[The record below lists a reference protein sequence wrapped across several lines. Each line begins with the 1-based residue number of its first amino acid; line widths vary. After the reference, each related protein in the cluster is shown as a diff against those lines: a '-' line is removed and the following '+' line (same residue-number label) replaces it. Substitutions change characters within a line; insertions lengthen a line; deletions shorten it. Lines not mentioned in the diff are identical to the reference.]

1 MHLLISRQVFFWA
14 ICWIIKFNEPAPT
27 RHSKVNKDFQHYL
40 PMSGYLN
47 LKEPQLK
54 LILDKNST
62 KISHQVLPMFGYI
75 PETAVL
81 NKKTTTITANVLLA
95 TPDKSRLHD
104 TRVRRYT
111 AQGSKWKKSDLTWKL
126 LNQNNDNLSRS
137 QVEDT
142 LQQAFARWEA
152 VTNLRFHKLEKNS
165 NEYADIDVS
174 FVYRFQQQQ
183 RDPTLFYG
191 AGNVLAHGYYPN
203 NNKGISGDLHFYDE
217 TQFTLG
223 TTKGINL
230 LWVAVHEIGHCI
242 GLEHSSVENSIM
254 YPRYKG
260 YMGENF
266 TLSKDDILGIQSIY
280 GSKTQTR
287 TMKPI
292 ITTTK
297 VSKSNLT
304 NTCSMKG
311 AVFEELS
318 GITYVFNGDKIY
330 KIDQWLKNVD
340 GPILVTL
347 FLPNVKSVDSAY
359 INRKSE
365 VIFFEGTS
373 YYIYSSL
380 SKLVLLE
387 SGSIFKKFRGL
398 RNDTKHIDAAFRWP
412 VNRKTYLF
420 SGDLCYKFSD
430 SNFPHRGYPQEISK
444 SWKNA
449 PTQVDSVLVWKNKK
463 TYFFKGSKYYRINDR
478 GEVENYYPKS
488 ISGSWMQC

>member
-1 MHLLISRQVFFWA
+1 MHSLKDIQILFWA
-14 ICWIIKFNEPAPT
+14 VCWKIKNTESAP
-27 RHSKVNKDFQHYL
+27 RHLKVTEGGSHY
-40 PMSGYLN
+40 MSTNNHLN
-47 LKEPQLK
+47 LKDSLFE
-54 LILDKNST
+54 LILDKRF
-62 KISHQVLPMFGYI
+62 KFKKLHQSLPMFGYI
-75 PETAVL
+75 PETTIIENVRHAMPDN
-81 NKKTTTITANVLLA
+81 NK
-95 TPDKSRLHD
+95 SQD
-104 TRVRRYT
+104 TRIRRYT
-111 AQGSKWKKSDLTWKL
+111 PQGSKWKKSDLTWKL
-126 LNQNNDNLSRS
+126 LNDNNDNLSRS
-137 QVEDT
+137 QVEDA

-165 NEYADIDVS
+165 NEHADIDVS
-174 FVYRFQQQQ
+174 FLYRFQQQQ

-191 AGNVLAHGYYPN
+191 AGIVLAHGYYPN
-203 NNKGISGDLHFYDE
+203 TNKGISGDLHFYDE
-217 TQFTLG
+217 TEFTLG

-254 YPRYKG
+254 YPQYKG

-280 GSKTQTR
+280 GSKTQTS

-297 VSKSNLT
+297 VSKSKLK

-318 GITYVFNGDKIY
+318 GITYVFNGDKVY

-340 GPILVTL
+340 GPFPVTR

-380 SKLVLLE
+380 SKLILLE

-398 RNDTKHIDAAFRWP
+398 RNDTKHIDAAFHWP

-420 SGDLCYKFSD
+420 SGNLYYKFSE
-430 SNFPHRGYPQEISK
+430 SNFPHRGYPREISK

-449 PTQVDSVLVWKNKK
+449 PTQVDSVLVWKNKN
-463 TYFFKGSKYYRINDR
+463 TYFFKGSKYYRINNQA
-478 GEVENYYPKS
+478 EVESYYPKS
-488 ISGSWMQC
+488 ISGSWMKC

>member
-1 MHLLISRQVFFWA
+1 
-14 ICWIIKFNEPAPT
+14 
-27 RHSKVNKDFQHYL
+27 
-40 PMSGYLN
+40 MSMNGHLN
-47 LKEPQLK
+47 LQDSEIE
-54 LILDKNST
+54 LILNKRSNKKLQS
-62 KISHQVLPMFGYI
+62 SPMFGYI
-75 PETAVL
+75 PESTVL
-81 NKKTTTITANVLLA
+81 TKNVRCA
-95 TPDKSRLHD
+95 MPDSSRLQD
-104 TRVRRYT
+104 TRIRRYT
-111 AQGSKWKKSDLTWKL
+111 PQGSKWKKSDLTWKL
-126 LNQNNDNLSRS
+126 LNDNNDNLSRS

-174 FVYRFQQQQ
+174 FLYRFQQQQ
-183 RDPTLFYG
+183 RDPSLFYG
-191 AGNVLAHGYYPN
+191 AGIVLAHGYYPN
-203 NNKGISGDLHFYDE
+203 TNKGISGDLHFYDE
-217 TQFTLG
+217 TEFTLG

-260 YMGENF
+260 YMGESF

-280 GSKTQTR
+280 GFKKQTT
-287 TMKPI
+287 TMKPAI

-297 VSKSNLT
+297 ITKT
-304 NTCSMKG
+304 NPTILCSMKG
-311 AVFEELS
+311 AVFDEFS
-318 GITYVFNGDKIY
+318 GITYLFNRNKVY
-330 KIDQWLKNVD
+330 KIDQWLKKID
-340 GPILVTL
+340 GPFPVTH

-365 VIFFEGTS
+365 VIIFEGTS

-380 SKLVLLE
+380 SKLILLE

-398 RNDTKHIDAAFRWP
+398 RNDTKHIDAAFLWP
-412 VNRKTYLF
+412 ATRKTYLF
-420 SGDLCYKFSD
+420 SRDLCYKFSD
-430 SNFPHRGYPQEISK
+430 SNFPHRGYPREISK

-449 PTQVDSVLVWKNKK
+449 PTQVDSVLVWKNKR
-463 TYFFKGSKYYRINDR
+463 TYFFKGSKYYRINDQ

>member
-1 MHLLISRQVFFWA
+1 
-14 ICWIIKFNEPAPT
+14 
-27 RHSKVNKDFQHYL
+27 
-40 PMSGYLN
+40 MSMNGHLN
-47 LKEPQLK
+47 LQDSEIELIYNKKSNKK
-54 LILDKNST
+54 LQS
-62 KISHQVLPMFGYI
+62 SPMFGYF

-81 NKKTTTITANVLLA
+81 TKNVRCA
-95 TPDKSRLHD
+95 MPDNIRLHD
-104 TRVRRYT
+104 TRIRRYT
-111 AQGSKWKKSDLTWKL
+111 PQGSKWKKSDLTWKL
-126 LNQNNDNLSRS
+126 LNDNNDNLSRS

-174 FVYRFQQQQ
+174 FLYRFQQQQ

-191 AGNVLAHGYYPN
+191 AGIVLAHGYYPN
-203 NNKGISGDLHFYDE
+203 TNKGISGDLHFYDE
-217 TQFTLG
+217 TTFTLG

-260 YMGENF
+260 YMGEKF

-280 GSKTQTR
+280 GIKKQTT
-287 TMKPI
+287 TMKPE
-292 ITTTK
+292 ITTTTK
-297 VSKSNLT
+297 ITKT
-304 NTCSMKG
+304 NPTILCSMKG
-311 AVFEELS
+311 AVFDELS
-318 GITYVFNGDKIY
+318 GITYLFNRDKVY
-330 KIDQWLKNVD
+330 MIDQWLKKVN
-340 GPILVTL
+340 GPFPVTH

-359 INRKSE
+359 INKKSE
-365 VIFFEGTS
+365 VIIFEGTS

-380 SKLVLLE
+380 SKLILVE

-398 RNDTKHIDAAFRWP
+398 RNDTKHIDAAFLWP
-412 VNRKTYLF
+412 ANRKTYLF
-420 SGDLCYKFSD
+420 SRDLYYKFSD
-430 SNFPHRGYPQEISK
+430 SNFPHRGYPREISK